1 MKRHTQEEAF
11 ALNEY
16 IESFLDEEPSYVKE
30 DYIDDDTLSNLITN
44 AKTFL
49 NLPEDANKGKWFW
62 YRKGSIEKEKWLQ
75 EFSNTYI
82 KPLLR
87 NDALLI
93 GDTAFYI
100 NYPPHDVHVDNRDY
114 RGDPEKDGIIGYKSV
129 VIPLEIDTTD
139 YPYLFTADQY
149 FYGPSTRMRNG
160 CEDIDKNNPEHKRQ
174 QENGVYFSYDYAA
187 DGVKYLTNDIVST
200 EYYKTYIDEP
210 DFVPYSTLSGLSIE
224 GFHKWK
230 PKDIIVFDS
239 ARIHW
244 AEKLLKRGATYKF
257 GISLN
262 YGLKIK

>member
-1 MKRHTQEEAF
+1 MKRMTQEDAF
-11 ALNEY
+11 SLNAY
-16 IESFLDEEPSYVKE
+16 VESFLDEEPSCVKE
-30 DYIDDDTLSNLITN
+30 NYLHNDILKKLITN
-44 AKTFL
+44 AKKFL
-49 NLPEDANKGKWFW
+49 DLPNDANKGKWFW
-62 YRKGSIEKEKWLQ
+62 YRKGGIEKQQWLQ
-75 EFSNTYI
+75 EFSNEYI

-87 NDALLI
+87 DDALLI

-139 YPYLFTADQY
+139 CPYLFTADQY

-160 CEDIDKNNPEHKRQ
+160 CEELDKDNPEHQRQ

-187 DGVKYLTNDIVST
+187 DGVKYLAST
-200 EYYKTYIDEP
+200 KISKSYYQEYIDEP
-210 DFVPYSTLSGLSIE
+210 YFVPYSTFDKLSIE
-224 GFHKWK
+224 GAHRWK
-230 PKDIIVFDS
+230 PGNLIIFDS
-239 ARIHW
+239 SRIHW
-244 AEKLLKRGATYKF
+244 AEKLTKRGATYKF